1 MLISILRYLKGYLR
15 IRITG
20 YSPERFLNLCSHHQI
35 YLWDLTPSSH
45 SYEMYISVKGFRK
58 LKPIVRKTRTKVII
72 VGRYGFPFFLHRY
85 RKRKMFFA
93 GAFVSIALIYFMSL
107 FIWNIHIEGNCT
119 RTDENILEFLES
131 QNVEHGMK
139 KSKVDCDRIVKD
151 IRKQYDDIIWVSA
164 SIQGTRLIIQVKE
177 NEDTFTEEEDTD
189 TKEPC
194 DIIADKDGII
204 SSIITR
210 SGVPQVGEGSEV
222 KKGDLLV
229 SGKVE
234 VKNDA
239 GEVVNYQYQASDADI
254 FAQTT
259 LNYENEIPLTYTA
272 KEYSGTEKHLY
283 FLKIG
288 KYTFSLGS
296 LKNNDKNSERMT
308 KETQARI
315 GESFYLPLTYGVT
328 RIRHYTPKEKP
339 YSKKELQTL
348 LTGDFERFC
357 EDLEK
362 KGVQILENDVKIYT
376 GQKSALAKGSL
387 KLIEP
392 VGTDIPTEVTKIE
405 PKEDTEREE

>member
-45 SYEMYISVKGFRK
+45 SYEMYISLKGFRK
-58 LKPIVRKTRTKVII
+58 LKPIVRKTQTKVTI
-72 VGRYGFPFFLHRY
+72 VNRYGFPFFLHRY

-93 GAFVSIALIYFMSL
+93 GAFLSIALIYFMSL
-107 FIWNIHIEGNCT
+107 FIWNIHIEGNYT

-131 QNVEHGMK
+131 QNIEHGMR
-139 KSKVDCDRIVKD
+139 KSKVDCSRIVKD

-164 SIQGTRLIIQVKE
+164 SIRGTRLIIQVKE
-177 NEDTFTEEEDTD
+177 NEDTFTEETE
-189 TKEPC
+189 TKTTEPC

-204 SSIITR
+204 TSIITR
-210 SGVPQVGEGSEV
+210 NGVPHVSEGAEV

-229 SGKVE
+229 SGKIE

-239 GEVVNYQYQASDADI
+239 GEVINYQYQTSDADI

-259 LNYENEIPLTYTA
+259 LAYENEIPLTYIS
-272 KEYSGTEKHLY
+272 KDYSGTEKCLY
-283 FLKIG
+283 YLKIG
-288 KYTFSLGS
+288 KYTCSLGS
-296 LKNNDKNSERMT
+296 LKNNYKDSERMT
-308 KETQARI
+308 KETQIRI

-339 YSKKELQTL
+339 YAKKDLQKL
-348 LTGDFERFC
+348 LTADFERFC

-392 VGTDIPTEVTKIE
+392 VGTDTPTEVTKIV